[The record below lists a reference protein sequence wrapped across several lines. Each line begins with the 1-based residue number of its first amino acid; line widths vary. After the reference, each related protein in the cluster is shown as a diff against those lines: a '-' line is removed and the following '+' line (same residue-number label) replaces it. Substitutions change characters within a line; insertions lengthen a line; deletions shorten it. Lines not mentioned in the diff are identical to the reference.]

1 MRPLFQRSGVQSG
14 RSSSAK
20 KVIFLS
26 LIAAPVAL
34 LQAPSQAGTKLITA
48 ENFAGQFAS
57 PEWVKLERGGGLNT
71 FSLDTTTLT
80 QTKPGDV
87 SGQASAQQ
95 LVDAGFIGSFMI
107 PNGKTFIRA
116 IVDYDYS
123 WSGNTTVWNFNKI
136 GPYIP
141 VGGTLPANAPN
152 SAKYKLNTTDPASG
166 SVQQNVLYGEA
177 FGFNV
182 ERAGGASSL
191 ATGTAVINN
200 FKVSAEYEVPG
211 PLPLAGAVA
220 AFAWSRKLRNRLK
233 LSESLG

>member
-14 RSSSAK
+14 RSSFAK

-26 LIAAPVAL
+26 LIAAPVVL
-34 LQAPSQAGTKLITA
+34 LQAPSQAGTRLITVD
-48 ENFAGQFAS
+48 NFSGQFAS
-57 PEWVKLERGGGLNT
+57 PEWKQFQSGGGLNT

-80 QTKPGDV
+80 QTKGGV
-87 SGQASAQQ
+87 TSGMASAQQ
-95 LVDAGFIGSFMI
+95 KVDTGFIDSFMI
-107 PNGKTFIRA
+107 PNGGTFIRA

-123 WSGNTTVWNFNKI
+123 WTGSTTVWNFNKI
-136 GPYIP
+136 GPYTPPI
-141 VGGTLPANAPN
+141 GTFPASPPN
-152 SAKYKLNTTDPASG
+152 SAKYKLNTTDPAFG
-166 SVQQNVLYGEA
+166 SVQQNVLFGEA

-182 ERAGGASSL
+182 ERAGGPTSVGN
-191 ATGTAVINN
+191 GTAVISN